1 MIFNKRSIPLSF
13 ALACLMISTSTSAF
27 HYGWK
32 EKPFDRSSLRGIKNI
47 AINIDTRYE
56 NKYYRDLKYK
66 GVTSEGLYNK
76 IENRLQNAG
85 FNIISLE
92 EAIEDP
98 DAVLLNLR
106 MRITLIYYVIY
117 SYELYL
123 TVQQKVPLDSKQDVA
138 ENLFFSI
145 NAWEDGN
152 NGGLGQAE
160 LGYLNTRTLEI
171 VDKFIRDHNS
181 QNL

>member
-1 MIFNKRSIPLSF
+1 MIFNKRSLPLCF
-13 ALACLMISTSTSAF
+13 ALACLLTSTSTSAF

-32 EKPFDRSSLRGIKNI
+32 EKPFDRTSLRGINNI

-56 NKYYRDLKYK
+56 NTYNRDLKYK
-66 GVTSEGLYNK
+66 GVTKKGLYGK
-76 IENRLQNAG
+76 IEEKLKNNG
-85 FNIISLE
+85 FNVVSLG

-106 MRITLIYYVIY
+106 MRVNLIYYAIY

-123 TVQQKVPLDSKQDVA
+123 TVQQKVLLSQNED
-138 ENLFFSI
+138 ENNFFSVNI
-145 NAWEDGN
+145 WEDGN
-152 NGGLGQAE
+152 HGGLGQGE
-160 LGYLNTRTLEI
+160 LSYLNVRTLEI

-181 QNL
+181 QSL